1 MNLGRACPAGWL
13 AFRMLRQRPADLPR
27 LCHGNYRHGWYS
39 KGTTASMV
47 KVRALARVLRRPHG
61 VPDGERAEGGR

>member
-1 MNLGRACPAGWL
+1 
-13 AFRMLRQRPADLPR
+13 MLRQRPADLPR